1 MKLDHLRRDLLGR
14 VALALWG
21 VVTLVL
27 LFSVVLLVNH
37 LIQQGDDPLST
48 LRTATGETPPPPPAA
63 SGASVATL
71 GPRELPLYFAAP
83 DGSSLVAARG
93 TIEFT
98 ESTIENCRHAL
109 QALAAGPGEGYA
121 PVLPPATTVRAL
133 YLIEGGELVVD
144 FSRELLTAHAQMKS
158 AGLEALLVYSVVQT
172 LTQPALLTE
181 GAAPIQRVRFLVEGA
196 APPESFPAH
205 FDLSLPVAPDRRW
218 VAGAEPGGHA

>member
-1 MKLDHLRRDLLGR
+1 MKLDHLRRDLLSQI
-14 VALALWG
+14 ALAAWG
-21 VVTLVL
+21 LLTLVL
-27 LFSVVLLVNH
+27 LFSVLLLVNH
-37 LIQQGDDPLST
+37 MREQGEDPLSA
-48 LRTATGETPPPPPAA
+48 LRTATGESAPIPPA
-63 SGASVATL
+63 SGGATVATL

-83 DGSSLVAARG
+83 DGAGLLAARG

-109 QALAAGPGEGYA
+109 EALAAGPGEGYV

-133 YLIEGGELVVD
+133 YLIEGGELVID
-144 FSRELLTAHAQMKS
+144 FSRELLTAHAQLKS
-158 AGLEALLVYSVVQT
+158 ATLEALLVYSVVQT
-172 LTQPALLTE
+172 VTQPALLTE